1 MFKICFLSKCYVI
14 KKMLASISYSVN
26 LVGILMFQNH
36 LSNLGT
42 RLVFFIRD
50 ASSTGNFLGEDY
62 LNQQWLIGTHIIY

>member
-1 MFKICFLSKCYVI
+1 
-14 KKMLASISYSVN
+14 MLASISYSVN

-50 ASSTGNFLGEDY
+50 PSSTGNFLGEDY
-62 LNQQWLIGTHIIY
+62 LNQHENG